1 MAILNEKNDLTKQK
15 IHLMITDKCDR
26 KCRDCCNNQYSL
38 SDIPIITNKE
48 LSEAKHIY
56 LTGGEPFAYGDPSG
70 IATMLKNVYS
80 NIEKVIVYT
89 NAFELYMYLNNNG
102 KLDGIDGLTISIKTT
117 SDAVTFKKLIKNP
130 DVVELE
136 SNWVYV
142 FDGFED
148 IECPEG
154 FYKTKRE
161 WQKNFVAAPN
171 SIFRR
176 VASFERRR

>member
-1 MAILNEKNDLTKQK
+1 MAILNEKNDSTKQT

-38 SDIPIITNKE
+38 SDIPIITNEE

-70 IATMLKNVYS
+70 IATMLKNTYS
-80 NIEKVIVYT
+80 NIEKIIVYT
-89 NAFELYMYLNNNG
+89 NAFELDMYLNNNG

-117 SDAVTFKKLIKNP
+117 SDAAAFKKLIKNP
-130 DVVELE
+130 EVVNLE

-148 IECPEG
+148 MECPEG
-154 FYKTKRE
+154 FHKAKRE

-176 VASFERRR
+176 VARFK